1 MTLVGGISLSIEFRW
16 DGSRSRCPRSQFKD
30 SKARGHFFGGFLEGI
45 RAWVR
50 HPPRARRTVLGGRVE
65 EDNPS
70 TWVIAQVEGC

>member
-1 MTLVGGISLSIEFRW
+1 MVLVL
-16 DGSRSRCPRSQFKD
+16 DVHVVN
-30 SKARGHFFGGFLEGI
+30 SKILKQGVTFFGGFLERI